1 MAKKSSGIGL
11 RIRGLRISRGV
22 SQGDLAKATSMNQS
36 VLNRIEKGTRPAR
49 DAEISAI
56 ANFFDVSADWLLHLT
71 KIVDEPSTAEPPEV
85 DTSMFPLTTEEESL
99 LRRYRHLN
107 EQGRTTLLQ
116 VAEFAEAA
124 KG

>member
-56 ANFFDVSADWLLHLT
+56 ANFFLNY
-71 KIVDEPSTAEPPEV
+71 STGKG
-85 DTSMFPLTTEEESL
+85 S
-99 LRRYRHLN
+99 
-107 EQGRTTLLQ
+107 TLSSPCHN
-116 VAEFAEAA
+116 
-124 KG
+124 